1 MGQQLDLMTL
11 VVFSN
16 LNDSM
21 SVHDGLMVVGLD
33 LTIFSNLNDSE
44 WAWWGWVDG
53 QTS

>member
-1 MGQQLDLMTL
+1 MTL